1 MELIIAKLPDYDGI
15 LVLHGTDTMAYTA
28 NLFALSLQGL
38 DKPVILTGSQW
49 PYDAANSDA
58 PRNLATAVSAFSLKL
73 KQVAI
78 AFDGKL
84 FPAVGSSK
92 VSTETAAGFDNLHFG
107 ALAEWEENK
116 GWYNI
121 HIAPT
126 QHSDGLK
133 PRLPNPEAK
142 VSVHTL
148 IPGYAAQELS
158 DCLPHLSTQALIL
171 QSYGHGNAPSNDAFV
186 RTVQAFTQQGK
197 LLLNISQVPQGCAAA
212 VYAQGDALRQA
223 GIINGGKCNLET
235 ATALMTLAISHDWN
249 ADKVQQELQQLNLL

>member
-1 MELIIAKLPDYDGI
+1 M
-15 LVLHGTDTMAYTA
+15 
-28 NLFALSLQGL
+28 
-38 DKPVILTGSQW
+38 
-49 PYDAANSDA
+49 
-58 PRNLATAVSAFSLKL
+58 
-73 KQVAI
+73 AI

-116 GWYNI
+116 GWHNI
-121 HIAPT
+121 RIAPT
-126 QHSDGLK
+126 DHSDGLK

-142 VSVHTL
+142 VSVRTL

-158 DCLPHLSTQALIL
+158 DGLPHLSAQALIL

-186 RTVQAFTQQGK
+186 RAVQAFTQQGK

-235 ATALMTLAISHDWN
+235 ATALMTLAVSHDWN

>member
-1 MELIIAKLPDYDGI
+1 M
-15 LVLHGTDTMAYTA
+15 
-28 NLFALSLQGL
+28 
-38 DKPVILTGSQW
+38 
-49 PYDAANSDA
+49 
-58 PRNLATAVSAFSLKL
+58 
-73 KQVAI
+73 AI

-84 FPAVGSSK
+84 FPAIGSSK

-116 GWYNI
+116 GWHNI
-121 HIAPT
+121 RIAPT

-142 VSVHTL
+142 VSVRTL

-158 DCLPHLSTQALIL
+158 DGLPYLSAQALIL

-186 RTVQAFTQQGK
+186 RSVQAFTQQGK

-235 ATALMTLAISHDWN
+235 ATALMTLAVSHDWN
-249 ADKVQQELQQLNLL
+249 ADMMQQELRQLNLL

>member
-1 MELIIAKLPDYDGI
+1 MG
-15 LVLHGTDTMAYTA
+15 G
-28 NLFALSLQGL
+28 
-38 DKPVILTGSQW
+38 
-49 PYDAANSDA
+49 
-58 PRNLATAVSAFSLKL
+58 
-73 KQVAI
+73 
-78 AFDGKL
+78 
-84 FPAVGSSK
+84 
-92 VSTETAAGFDNLHFG
+92 
-107 ALAEWEENK
+107 NK
-116 GWYNI
+116 GWHNI
-121 HIAPT
+121 RTAPT

-142 VSVHTL
+142 VSVRTL

-158 DCLPHLSTQALIL
+158 DGLPHLSAQALIL

-186 RTVQAFTQQGK
+186 RAVQAFTQQGK

-235 ATALMTLAISHDWN
+235 ATALMTLAVSHDWN